1 MVAEVRKREPASFC
15 GFRTGYPAD
24 AAAVCRLP
32 SGGDPFGR
40 NADTFR
46 DSHAAPFGIL
56 IICAARYAAHRWPV
70 EHGPSHRKL
79 LCDFGDAAPKELRA
93 ADVRG
98 WRSDVAALIHVRLA
112 GHAERVAVAVQDV
125 LVGVGA
131 GVPVIQTE
139 IDPRH
144 LVRSRERH
152 QLDQRILLVAA
163 AGRAVGEPA
172 AIFPAQRFST
182 Y

>member
-1 MVAEVRKREPASFC
+1 M
-15 GFRTGYPAD
+15 
-24 AAAVCRLP
+24 
-32 SGGDPFGR
+32 
-40 NADTFR
+40 
-46 DSHAAPFGIL
+46 
-56 IICAARYAAHRWPV
+56 
-70 EHGPSHRKL
+70 
-79 LCDFGDAAPKELRA
+79 
-93 ADVRG
+93 
-98 WRSDVAALIHVRLA
+98 A

-131 GVPVIQTE
+131 VVPVIQTE
-139 IDPRH
+139 IDSIN
-144 LVRSRERH
+144 LVLSRERH